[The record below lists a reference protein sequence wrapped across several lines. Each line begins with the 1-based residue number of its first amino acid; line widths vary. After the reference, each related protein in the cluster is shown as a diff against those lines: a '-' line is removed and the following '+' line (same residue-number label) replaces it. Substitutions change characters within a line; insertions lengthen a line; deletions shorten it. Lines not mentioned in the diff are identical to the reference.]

1 MIEDVSLQFA
11 QLCSTFAAIL
21 GLIWYVVGPSA
32 AAAAAIVL
40 LALFAIAFIS
50 PAGPVLRWD
59 VPGVEDL

>member
-21 GLIWYVVGPSA
+21 GLIWYIVGPSA
-32 AAAAAIVL
+32 AAGVAVAL
-40 LALFAIAFIS
+40 LALFAVAFIS

-59 VPGVEDL
+59 VPGVDDL